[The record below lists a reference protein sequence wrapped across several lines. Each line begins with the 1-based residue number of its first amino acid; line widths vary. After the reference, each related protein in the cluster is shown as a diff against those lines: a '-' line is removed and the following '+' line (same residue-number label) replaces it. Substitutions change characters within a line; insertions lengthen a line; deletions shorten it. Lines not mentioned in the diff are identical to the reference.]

1 MKLKYSPIILSI
13 LILTLLVNSSPVPLF
28 AQEDA
33 MPDSDRVLFI
43 SSYSYGWDTVQLQ
56 IEGIKAG
63 IGPNV
68 VLDYEFMDTKRVDDE
83 TSAKQFYEG
92 LAYRLSIVKPYDV
105 IILGDDAALLFALQ
119 YRSELFP
126 DTPLIFEGVN
136 NEALA
141 LEASKNPLITG
152 ILEKLSFQE
161 NIDFARR
168 LFPSAD
174 QVVGIFDDTVT
185 GQAERASFYR
195 NAQLYP
201 ELTFSEINTS
211 ALTSEELKQALKN
224 IPANTILIYVV
235 MTQDASGKNY
245 TNRESIQLISKYA
258 CVPAFRMVSGGIG
271 EGLLGGNIVSMEL
284 SGELAAK
291 MAMQI
296 LSGTDPA
303 NFETVTESPNI
314 YYIDE
319 AVMKRFGLPLSLI
332 PEGSVVVNHTPTF
345 WEQYSAILIPAFFII
360 LCLSLISVL
369 MFADNRKRRR
379 LVIDLSQAQ
388 KQLKD
393 SNDHDFLTGLQNRR
407 KFTVDLEKCLAQNV
421 ALSLVMLDIDNF
433 KKINDT
439 FGHAAGDAA
448 LCELGRRLHAIADDV
463 LIPYRFAGDE
473 FILILKTAD
482 PAVLQHYLT
491 GCTAVFGEPVLL
503 TGQPRLIGG
512 SFGVASYPQDAKE
525 ASQLIICADRAMYYS
540 KTHGKNMLSYYHE
553 IACKTEGMLL

>member
-1 MKLKYSPIILSI
+1 
-13 LILTLLVNSSPVPLF
+13 
-28 AQEDA
+28 

-63 IGPNV
+63 IGTNV
-68 VLDYEFMDTKRVDDE
+68 VLDYEFMDTKRVDNE
-83 TSAKQFYEG
+83 ISAKQFYEG
-92 LAYRLSIVKPYDV
+92 LAYRLSVVEPYDV

-141 LEASKNPLITG
+141 LEAAKNPLITG

-174 QVVGIFDDTVT
+174 RVVGIFDDTVT
-185 GQAERASFYR
+185 GQAERSSFYR
-195 NAQLYP
+195 NSKLYP

-211 ALTSEELKQALKN
+211 ALTSEELKEALKN

-258 CVPAFRMVSGGIG
+258 CVPAFRMVSGDIG

-284 SGELAAK
+284 SGELAAE

-303 NFETVTESPNI
+303 TFETVTESPNI

-319 AVMKRFGLPLSLI
+319 AVMKRFHLPLSLI
-332 PEGSVVVNHTPTF
+332 PEGAVVVNHTPTF
-345 WEQYSAILIPAFFII
+345 WEQYSTILVPVLFII
-360 LCLSLISVL
+360 LFLTMISVL
-369 MFADNRKRRR
+369 MFADNRKRRK
-379 LVIDLSQAQ
+379 LVIELSQAQ
-388 KQLKD
+388 KQLKE

-407 KFTVDLEKCLAQNV
+407 KFTVDLEQCLA
-421 ALSLVMLDIDNF
+421 AAIPCSLAMLDIDNF

-439 FGHAAGDAA
+439 FGHSAGDAA
-448 LCELGRRLHAIADDV
+448 LRELGRRLHAITDDI

-473 FILILKTAD
+473 FILILKTSD
-482 PAVLQHYLT
+482 TAVLQHYLSR
-491 GCTAVFGEPVLL
+491 CTAVFGEPILL

-525 ASQLIICADRAMYYS
+525 ASQLVICADHAMYYS
-540 KTHGKNMLSYYHE
+540 KTHGKNMLSFYHE
-553 IACKTEGMLL
+553 ITNKTEGMLP